1 MREREKKRAIE
12 RENTTKILTI
22 HPDEKEIE
30 ERERE
35 QVREGGE
42 REKRP
47 RSLQLTLQHT
57 ATHCIK
63 LKHTATHCTV
73 THTPQ
78 HTATH
83 CNTL

>member
-22 HPDEKEIE
+22 HPDEREIE

-35 QVREGGE
+35 RASERGE
-42 REKRP
+42 RERKTTKI
-47 RSLQLTLQHT
+47 LTT
-57 ATHCIK
+57 
-63 LKHTATHCTV
+63 
-73 THTPQ
+73 

-83 CNTL
+83 CNTLHQT